1 MLEYET
7 VPFGSYERLNIVNRQ
22 IHFKAQGMWGTCRVL
37 PGYILSIYPA
47 HDNMN
52 ISQKL
57 PLSSTR
63 GKLSRLLKVTLCG
76 ATGCQRQQCLIQFF
90 RYFSNKQ
97 KIAIFCCGYRT
108 RSMAEAQKLPLHVCF
123 FDIWTRSVFFGLI
136 SHQAHS
142 AHIQLTKISTN
153 MFGNT
158 IPPLVW

>member
-97 KIAIFCCGYRT
+97 KIAIFLLWLSDQKHGRGTEIALTCLFLWHLNEKCHFWLDQPPGLFR
-108 RSMAEAQKLPLHVCF
+108 AQYNLQKYQQTCLAILFH
-123 FDIWTRSVFFGLI
+123 L
-136 SHQAHS
+136 
-142 AHIQLTKISTN
+142 
-153 MFGNT
+153 
-158 IPPLVW
+158 